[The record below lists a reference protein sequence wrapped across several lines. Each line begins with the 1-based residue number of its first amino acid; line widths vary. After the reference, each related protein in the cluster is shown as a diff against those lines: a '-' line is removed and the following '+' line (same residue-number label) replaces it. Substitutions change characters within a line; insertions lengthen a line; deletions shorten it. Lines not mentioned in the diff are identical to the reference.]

1 MDRAELMKLSPEEA
15 FNAISWES
23 IEYLFEP
30 ANAFQLLLRL
40 DYNGTIK
47 VLRQKLDVINKLEK
61 GREMEL
67 WNEAKGYIAIEDYYR
82 LLKEEKY
89 KQEKRE
95 TMKFTI
101 TMKDPDGVYDSMK
114 DAGYDLDDLPPE
126 IDDVIKKFF
135 EFKEVV
141 TIEFD
146 IETGEATV
154 VPI

>member
-1 MDRAELMKLSPEEA
+1 
-15 FNAISWES
+15 
-23 IEYLFEP
+23 
-30 ANAFQLLLRL
+30 
-40 DYNGTIK
+40 
-47 VLRQKLDVINKLEK
+47 
-61 GREMEL
+61 
-67 WNEAKGYIAIEDYYR
+67 
-82 LLKEEKY
+82 
-89 KQEKRE
+89 
-95 TMKFTI
+95 
-101 TMKDPDGVYDSMK
+101 MKDPDGVYDSMK